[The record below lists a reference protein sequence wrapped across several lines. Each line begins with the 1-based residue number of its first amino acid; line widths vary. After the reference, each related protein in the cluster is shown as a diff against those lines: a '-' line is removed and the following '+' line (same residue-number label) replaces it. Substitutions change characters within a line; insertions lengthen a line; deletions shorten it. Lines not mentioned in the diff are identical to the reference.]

1 MSFKTSLT
9 GYQEIDQVL
18 ANLPSQLSRQVMQ
31 ASFKDGAKPLLEEA
45 KRLVPVH
52 EGDLLDSLGIVSGK
66 KEGVEDVA
74 VYVGPRYDKRHGF
87 LGAFIEYGT
96 SKKAARPF
104 MRPAYDKTI
113 LDVKEYIRQS
123 LGKVLLRY
131 MRRTI
136 KKNK

>member
-1 MSFKTSLT
+1 MGFKTSIT

-18 ANLPSQLSRQVMQ
+18 ANLPSQLSKSVLL
-31 ASFKDGAKPLLEEA
+31 STFKESAKPLEEEA

-52 EGDLLDSLGIVSGK
+52 EGDLQDSIGTVSGK
-66 KEGVEDVA
+66 KSGVEDVA
-74 VYVGPRYDKRHGF
+74 TYTGPRYNKRHGYI
-87 LGAFIEYGT
+87 GAFIEYGT
-96 SKKAARPF
+96 SKKAAHPF

-113 LDVKEYIRQS
+113 AIVKENIKTA
-123 LGKVLLRY
+123 LAKVLLRY